1 MRPQDAARAA
11 AERPSPTTTDARGP
25 VHADLPTLDADA
37 GRAGG
42 PPGAAARPILGL
54 DVGGTKLAAGV
65 VDPDGSVRAFRV
77 VPALREE
84 GPDAMIARLI
94 DLGRASLT
102 AAGVA
107 VGDIPA
113 VGIGCGGPLDPRTGV
128 IHDPPNL
135 PGWHDVPLTAMVS
148 AAFDRPAFVDNDATA
163 AVLAEWR
170 WGAGRG
176 LTDLVYLTISTGI
189 GGGVIAAGV
198 PLRGRSGNAAELG
211 HLSVRFDGW
220 PCPCGRRGCPEAF
233 ASGTNIAR
241 RAREALAAPG
251 ATSTLLDLRDAPETI
266 TARDVAEAAAHGDPL
281 AEEVWDATTEVLG
294 ELVASCLDAFDP
306 EVVILGGGVT
316 RAGEQ
321 LRRPVAER
329 AHQVAMTP
337 MRATPI
343 VLAELGDQLGVQAA
357 AAVAQERLAH
367 DRLAREGAP
376 TG

>member
-1 MRPQDAARAA
+1 
-11 AERPSPTTTDARGP
+11 
-25 VHADLPTLDADA
+25 
-37 GRAGG
+37 
-42 PPGAAARPILGL
+42 
-54 DVGGTKLAAGV
+54 
-65 VDPDGSVRAFRV
+65 
-77 VPALREE
+77 
-84 GPDAMIARLI
+84 MIARLI
-94 DLGRASLT
+94 DLGRASLA

-163 AVLAEWR
+163 AALAEWR

-251 ATSTLLDLRDAPETI
+251 AASTLLDLRDAPGTI

-337 MRATPI
+337 MRGTPI

-357 AAVAQERLAH
+357 AAVAQERLAQ